1 MLVSLFIVF
10 FTIRLPPSSTRTY
23 PLFPDTTPFR
33 SCRDRTARPQRP
45 RCAGKSGA
53 RLSLFGIA
61 RRRHRL
67 RAPADRPWGQ
77 ARRPRGAGGGNG
89 GRFRAIVLRH
99 RLCGRL
105 AGAAAAADQLR
116 RQGKLYRPVESPVV
130 ELRPDAV
137 PLPQGIGGAGGG
149 IRPPENGRNSRLRGF
164 TPLGGRAL
172 R

>member
-33 SCRDRTARPQRP
+33 SCRDRTARPQLP

-89 GRFRAIVLRH
+89 GRFRSEEHTSELQS
-99 RLCGRL
+99 LM
-105 AGAAAAADQLR
+105 R
-116 RQGKLYRPVESPVV
+116 RWYDVFSLKKKTEQQRTKYEHKKTNKS
-130 ELRPDAV
+130 
-137 PLPQGIGGAGGG
+137 Q
-149 IRPPENGRNSRLRGF
+149 
-164 TPLGGRAL
+164 
-172 R
+172 